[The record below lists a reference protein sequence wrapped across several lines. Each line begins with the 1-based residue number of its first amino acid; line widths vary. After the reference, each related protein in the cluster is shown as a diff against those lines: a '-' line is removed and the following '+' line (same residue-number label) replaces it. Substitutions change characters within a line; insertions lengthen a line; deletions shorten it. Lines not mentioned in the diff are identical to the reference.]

1 MLLIILSLTVFFKS
15 QTSVV
20 FVFVGIPVFVIKMSL
35 RNKMD
40 FSCLLKI
47 LKLQGI
53 FIEKESLKCTDSS
66 VERES
71 AVWVSSAGC

>member
-1 MLLIILSLTVFFKS
+1 M
-15 QTSVV
+15 V

-47 LKLQGI
+47 LKLQAI

-71 AVWVSSAGC
+71 AVCVSSAGC

>member
-1 MLLIILSLTVFFKS
+1 M
-15 QTSVV
+15 V

-53 FIEKESLKCTDSS
+53 FIEKESLKCTHSS

-71 AVWVSSAGC
+71 AVCVSSAGC